1 MGGIALSL
9 AALVLALP
17 GGARLVG
24 SHGVRL
30 TVPDGW
36 SQVVPTPSAIVD
48 ALTVLVVGTLGVRDD
63 LTSSC
68 QVAAYRVP
76 ARGAV
81 VVVVAWRTAT
91 SGGGHLP
98 PGRARL
104 RKLRAVS
111 RPSFEC
117 YSGRGAAE
125 QVVLGGKA
133 YQVNVLVG
141 DRASRRL
148 VTQAL
153 VVARSFDLLRR

>member
-1 MGGIALSL
+1 M
-9 AALVLALP
+9 
-17 GGARLVG
+17 
-24 SHGVRL
+24 
-30 TVPDGW
+30 
-36 SQVVPTPSAIVD
+36 PTPSAIVD
-48 ALTVLVVGTLGVRDD
+48 PLTVLVVGTRGVRDD

-104 RKLRAVS
+104 RRLRAVS

-133 YQVNVLVG
+133 NQVNVLVG

-153 VVARSFDLLRR
+153 GVARSFDLLRR